1 MDLLEDIM
9 DEQFNTV
16 CEDDSVKEVSTV
28 LAKYFDM
35 AKEGKM
41 DTIRI
46 ELSQLPP
53 CTNWIMPTFQV
64 KKIRDEDSSS
74 SSDDDDDDEEM
85 NEGSK
90 PSSTSKNIAI
100 PSTSGSTMDFEEED
114 PGWTVVKKGGKNK

>member
-64 KKIRDEDSSS
+64 KKIRDEDSSN

-90 PSSTSKNIAI
+90 PSSTSKNNAI

>member
-1 MDLLEDIM
+1 M

-16 CEDDSVKEVSTV
+16 CEDDSVKEVSKV

-53 CTNWIMPTFQV
+53 CTNWIKPTFQV

-85 NEGSK
+85 NEGK
-90 PSSTSKNIAI
+90 PTSKNNASNI

-114 PGWTVVKKGGKNK
+114 PGWTVVKKGKK

>member
-64 KKIRDEDSSS
+64 KKIKDEDSSS

-90 PSSTSKNIAI
+90 PSSTSKNNAI

>member
-90 PSSTSKNIAI
+90 PTSTSKNNAI

>member
-90 PSSTSKNIAI
+90 PSSTSKNNAI